1 MKSSGMQVLMRLD
14 FETHGNLKRQET
26 HIYMCE
32 KKAGP

>member
-26 HIYMCE
+26 MCE